1 MVNRR
6 GVSLF
11 VAGAAIAFSLLWPA
25 VAWADTCKE
34 RADAIAARQVP
45 AGQRDPDC
53 KRAGVMLATLTVTAA
68 SAAVSIAAV
77 SLGLGLGLGGFGATA
92 AGSPSLA
99 SAGAAS
105 SPPGEMPSAGPKVSV
120 ASRPEPPPVIAASPP
135 PPTVD
140 SSPLAEATAWAGMA
154 LTSILRGPQ
163 AFSVLER
170 AGLAERMPGGEGH
183 RLRAGVEAV
192 GLQADPSSGV
202 GGVAYF
208 VRADGT
214 LDPNIAVAMIEGGPS
229 AQSAPVEMPGP
240 SLPGVLSP
248 EIRQALVEL
257 LNPAKLMG
265 MKFDDIERFREGY
278 AEAKAIEN
286 PVQAEQTQDYVVYT
300 FSTAFGLSPEAA
312 RALLELPQAKWNV
325 VATMIASLG

>member
-1 MVNRR
+1 MVERR
-6 GVSLF
+6 GVGLI
-11 VAGAAIAFSLLWPA
+11 VTAAVILSWLTWPA

-34 RADAIAARQVP
+34 RADAIAARRVP
-45 AGQRDPDC
+45 AAQRDPDC
-53 KRAGVMLATLTVTAA
+53 KRGGVMLATLTVTAA
-68 SAAVSIAAV
+68 AAAVSIAAV
-77 SLGLGLGLGGFGATA
+77 SLGLGLGFGGFGASA
-92 AGSPSLA
+92 AGAPSLA
-99 SAGAAS
+99 SAGAAP
-105 SPPGEMPSAGPKVSV
+105 SPPEMPSTGLGVSV
-120 ASRPEPPPVIAASPP
+120 AGWPEPPPVIAASPP
-135 PPTVD
+135 PPTVG
-140 SSPLAEATAWAGMA
+140 SSPLAEATTWAGMA

-170 AGLAERMPGGEGH
+170 AGLAERTPGGEGH

-208 VRADGT
+208 VRADGS
-214 LDPNIAVAMIEGGPS
+214 LDPNIAVAMVEGGPS

-265 MKFDDIERFREGY
+265 MKFDDIERFREEY

>member
-1 MVNRR
+1 MVSRR
-6 GVSLF
+6 SVSLF
-11 VAGAAIAFSLLWPA
+11 VAGAVIAFSLLWPA

-34 RADAIAARQVP
+34 RADAIAARRVP

-77 SLGLGLGLGGFGATA
+77 SLGLGLGLGGFGATG

-99 SAGAAS
+99 SAGGAA
-105 SPPGEMPSAGPKVSV
+105 SPPGEIPSAGLGVNV
-120 ASRPEPPPVIAASPP
+120 AGRPEPPPVIAASPP
-135 PPTVD
+135 PPTIET
-140 SSPLAEATAWAGMA
+140 SGPLAEATAWAGMA

-192 GLQADPSSGV
+192 GLQADPSSGI

-229 AQSAPVEMPGP
+229 TQAVPPAVTWP
-240 SLPGVLSP
+240 SLPGLPSP

-265 MKFDDIERFREGY
+265 MKFDDIERFREEY
-278 AEAKAIEN
+278 AEAKAIKN
-286 PVQAEQTQDYVVYT
+286 PVEAEQTQDYVVYT
-300 FSTAFGLSPEAA
+300 FSNAFGLSQPAA
-312 RALLELPQAKWNV
+312 RALLDLPKAKWNA
-325 VATMIASLG
+325 VATMIAAL